1 MKNNTKEIDLLT
13 IQLWAT
19 IFYVGSLFI
28 SISLT
33 YDEREKLK
41 NKSGI
46 FSETQNQT
54 MSIFNSWIV
63 LFLTL
68 SFLYVSYQNV
78 KLNKQ
83 KNQKTWPF
91 ELQLFSSELSTI
103 AAIIVLYV
111 VIKTSGEQYSIVS
124 GIENPNL

>member
-54 MSIFNSWIV
+54 MSIFNRWIV

-68 SFLYVSYQNV
+68 SFLYFSYQNV
-78 KLNKQ
+78 KFNNQ
-83 KNQKTWPF
+83 KNI
-91 ELQLFSSELSTI
+91 EQL
-103 AAIIVLYV
+103 
-111 VIKTSGEQYSIVS
+111 
-124 GIENPNL
+124 

>member
-54 MSIFNSWIV
+54 ISIFNRWLV

>member
-1 MKNNTKEIDLLT
+1 MKNNTKEVDLLT

-54 MSIFNSWIV
+54 MSIFNRWLV

-83 KNQKTWPF
+83 KSQKTWPF

>member
-33 YDEREKLK
+33 YDEKEKLK

-54 MSIFNSWIV
+54 MSIFNRWLV

>member
-54 MSIFNSWIV
+54 MSIFNRWLV

-83 KNQKTWPF
+83 KSQKTWPF
-91 ELQLFSSELSTI
+91 ELQLFSSERSTI

>member
-28 SISLT
+28 SIFLT

-54 MSIFNSWIV
+54 MSIFNRWLV

>member
-54 MSIFNSWIV
+54 MSIFNRWLV

-83 KNQKTWPF
+83 KSQKTWPF

-111 VIKTSGEQYSIVS
+111 VIKTSGEQYSFVS

>member
-13 IQLWAT
+13 IQLWTT

-54 MSIFNSWIV
+54 MSIFNRWLV

-83 KNQKTWPF
+83 KSQKTWPF

>member
-54 MSIFNSWIV
+54 MSIFNRWIV

>member
-54 MSIFNSWIV
+54 MSIFNRWLV

-83 KNQKTWPF
+83 KSQKTWPF

>member
-54 MSIFNSWIV
+54 MSIFNRWLV

>member
-1 MKNNTKEIDLLT
+1 MENNTKEIDLLT

-54 MSIFNSWIV
+54 MSIFNRWIV